1 MDFDLSSEQIAIRK
15 HVREFAERVIAPVAA
30 KNDRECKFDWEVA
43 KKIFS
48 EGFLGCPI
56 PEKYGGLGQD
66 YISYGLMTEEINRV
80 CSSTR
85 TLFSVQTSLVALTIL
100 RWGTEAQKQKYLPK
114 LCSGEIIGCYGLTE
128 PEAGSDAGNQQTR
141 AQKDGN
147 DYLLT
152 GQKIWISCGTI
163 ASLALIFATVD
174 PALGH
179 KGITCFI
186 VDTKS
191 PGFTA
196 QAIKG
201 KLGLRASDTASLF
214 LDSVRVNEA
223 SILGKVGEG
232 FKVAM
237 SALDNGR
244 FSVAAGAV
252 GLVQGCLDASVEYAR
267 QRKTF
272 GKSIGEHQQVQAM
285 IADMVADCEAGR
297 LLYLRAAHLKNKGV
311 RNTLETSIAKLFAGE
326 AANRAGHNA
335 VQIFGGYGYSDEYPV
350 ERYFRDAK
358 VLNIYEGTREIQ
370 RIIIAQDALGLRY
383 ANGQKSGKPTALAT
397 PDLFSE
403 PNQGKT

>member
-1 MDFDLSSEQIAIRK
+1 MDFDLTPEQTAIRK
-15 HVREFAERVIAPVAA
+15 HVAEFAQREIAPVAA
-30 KNDRECKFDWEVA
+30 KNDRECKFDWTVA

-100 RWGTEAQKQKYLPK
+100 RWGTEEQKLQYLPK
-114 LCSGEIIGCYGLTE
+114 LCNGEIIGCYGLTE
-128 PEAGSDAGNQQTR
+128 PEAGSDAANQQTR
-141 AQKDGN
+141 AKKDG
-147 DYLLT
+147 DHYLIS
-152 GQKIWISCGTI
+152 GQKTWISCGSI
-163 ASLALIFATVD
+163 ATHALIFATVD
-174 PALGH
+174 PSLGH

-186 VDTKS
+186 VDTNTS
-191 PGFTA
+191 GFTA
-196 QAIKG
+196 QPIKG
-201 KLGLRASDTASLF
+201 KLGLRASDTSSLF
-214 LDSVRVNEA
+214 LDSVRVSACN
-223 SILGKVGEG
+223 ILGQVGDG

-244 FSVAAGAV
+244 FSVAAGAI
-252 GLVQGCLDASVEYAR
+252 GLVQGCIDACTLYAM
-267 QRKTF
+267 QRITF
-272 GKSIGEHQQVQAM
+272 GKPIGEHQQVQAM

-311 RNTLETSIAKLFAGE
+311 RNTLETSIAKLFCGE

-370 RIIIAQDALGLRY
+370 RLIIAQDALGIRY
-383 ANGQKSGKPTALAT
+383 ANGKQTGKPTELA
-397 PDLFSE
+397 SA
-403 PNQGKT
+403 NV